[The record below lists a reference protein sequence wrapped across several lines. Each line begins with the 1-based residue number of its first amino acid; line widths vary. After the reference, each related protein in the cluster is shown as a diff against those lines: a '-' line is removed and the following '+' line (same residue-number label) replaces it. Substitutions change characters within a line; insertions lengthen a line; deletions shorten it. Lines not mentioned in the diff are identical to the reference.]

1 MTIRTRLFLGVGA
14 LVLALVG
21 VQVWLQARQLQA
33 IERGLGEVA
42 TTVGSALLTGPA
54 APILWHVEEE
64 HRGAQGKVG
73 FEWRMDEKLE
83 KQEVSG
89 DRDGSSSSH
98 VVVVPPLQGVTGP
111 HLPTPGGEGVTADR
125 RLKELTEKQS
135 KTAEEIARMRREVR
149 RQLREKKVQMEVVR
163 EARNRFLVVRGVPGG
178 EEQIELPVSPTV
190 GTVRRNMRQGL
201 LASALLLL
209 VGLAGAAVLAHRVT
223 RPLRALSGGVE
234 ALGRGELGAQVPV
247 TGSGEVAEVQRA
259 FNLMSSRLYR
269 LEGEKQRWQEREQ
282 LAQLGQL
289 AHGLAH
295 TLRNPLNTLGLA
307 VEELSGG
314 EDGER
319 QRLATT
325 ARAQIHRIDRWLR
338 SFLALGA
345 GEAAA
350 PEVCDATGIV
360 QEVVLEAIQAGG
372 RVSLNVPPE
381 QVPVCVVPQALRAA
395 VANLVENATQA
406 AGDGSPVEV
415 ETACQEHEAVIT
427 VADRG
432 PGLPEE
438 VRSRLFS
445 PHVTTKVEGSG
456 MGLFLARQ
464 LVVGL
469 HGGRLAVRDREGGGT
484 VAEIR
489 LPLGLQARD
498 ADPWEVEGAS

>member
-1 MTIRTRLFLGVGA
+1 M
-14 LVLALVG
+14 
-21 VQVWLQARQLQA
+21 
-33 IERGLGEVA
+33 
-42 TTVGSALLTGPA
+42 
-54 APILWHVEEE
+54 
-64 HRGAQGKVG
+64 
-73 FEWRMDEKLE
+73 
-83 KQEVSG
+83 
-89 DRDGSSSSH
+89 
-98 VVVVPPLQGVTGP
+98 
-111 HLPTPGGEGVTADR
+111 
-125 RLKELTEKQS
+125 
-135 KTAEEIARMRREVR
+135 
-149 RQLREKKVQMEVVR
+149 
-163 EARNRFLVVRGVPGG
+163 
-178 EEQIELPVSPTV
+178 
-190 GTVRRNMRQGL
+190 
-201 LASALLLL
+201 
-209 VGLAGAAVLAHRVT
+209 
-223 RPLRALSGGVE
+223 
-234 ALGRGELGAQVPV
+234 
-247 TGSGEVAEVQRA
+247 
-259 FNLMSSRLYR
+259 
-269 LEGEKQRWQEREQ
+269 
-282 LAQLGQL
+282 
-289 AHGLAH
+289 AH

-314 EDGER
+314 EDRER

-360 QEVVLEAIQAGG
+360 QEVVLEAIQAGA
-372 RVSLNVPPE
+372 RVSLSVPPE

-395 VANLVENATQA
+395 VANLVENSTQA

-489 LPLGLQARD
+489 LPLGSQIHE
-498 ADPWEVEGAS
+498 ADPREVEGAP